1 VTQIRNEN
9 GRISKKIAG
18 GNRLKAGRKK
28 KVFWL
33 KDILRFFFLFSH
45 KSKLFAIFV
54 DWPLERK
61 LKLEILAVIFVL
73 WRQSRVAKRQSANKN
88 IAFILPYTDNKIL

>member
-1 VTQIRNEN
+1 V
-9 GRISKKIAG
+9 S
-18 GNRLKAGRKK
+18 
-28 KVFWL
+28 WL
-33 KDILRFFFLFSH
+33 KDILCFFFLFSH

-73 WRQSRVAKRQSANKN
+73 WRQSRVAKRQSAQRKWVIELQNGRPGGSWQV
-88 IAFILPYTDNKIL
+88 ALTWLTGRQPHEGPVDARTRRFVR